1 MNKKIIGGI
10 LGAIVIIIAL
20 VSMNVLQKNAEE
32 AEEKKKREAG
42 YVQAA
47 AEFYNNIEL
56 MGFVADVVLPQY
68 SEAWSQAIDD
78 RRDFN
83 IAVNAKKKSLN
94 SMVAQSSVIYSD
106 MEEQL
111 KTVSEAA
118 KENPNKYEELYDEYK
133 KMYGTITSLK
143 EQTESPSGTLM
154 TFNQNANMLFQE
166 YKKYKGNIDVAIS
179 EDIKNEVEKIK
190 EKNKE

>member
-10 LGAIVIIIAL
+10 LGVIVIIIAL
-20 VSMNVLQKNAEE
+20 VSMNVLQKNAKE
-32 AEEKKKREAG
+32 AEEKKKREAS

-56 MGFVADVVLPQY
+56 MGFVANFVLPQY
-68 SEAWSQAIDD
+68 SEAWSQAIDN

-106 MEEQL
+106 MEGQL

-118 KENPNKYEELYDEYK
+118 KENPDKYKELYDEYK

-154 TFNQNANMLFQE
+154 AFNQNANMLFQE
-166 YKKYKGNIDVAIS
+166 YKKYKGNIDVAVS

-190 EKNKE
+190 EKNKK